1 MSYDVNQE
9 FGLGLKIK
17 DIQAFI
23 PEGNELAVYYPYKV
37 TNGTDVTKDM
47 LIKYG
52 FFDQY
57 AKLAAL
63 GSPDSTE
70 SPAEIRESLIEKV
83 LEDESVFVDP
93 KQALYDLLKAQK
105 ASTSVVH
112 NETEGLIYA
121 VIDVY
126 LSFELKIPNVFEI
139 SSSRFGTVL
148 KLGGMIPDESY
159 LIFRQWSRL
168 GEDGLWY
175 DPRTD
180 EDDKKMMDG
189 MKKALVGEA
198 HPGFELLNPVFGG

>member
-1 MSYDVNQE
+1 MSYDINQE
-9 FGLGLKIK
+9 YGFGLKIQ

-23 PEGNELAVYYPYKV
+23 PEGIEVGVYYPYEV
-37 TNGTDVTKDM
+37 INGTDVTKEM

-57 AKLAAL
+57 AKLAVL
-63 GSPDSTE
+63 GTPDSKE
-70 SPAEIRESLIEKV
+70 SPEELRKSLIENV
-83 LEDESVFVDP
+83 GQGDDVYVDL

-105 ASTSVVH
+105 ASTAAAY
-112 NETEGLIYA
+112 NETEGLMYA

-126 LSFELKIPNVFEI
+126 LSIELKIPNTFEI
-139 SSSRFGTVL
+139 SSSRFATVL

-175 DPRTD
+175 DPRTN
-180 EDDKKMMDG
+180 EDDKMMMDG

-198 HPGFELLNPVFGG
+198 HPGFELLTPVFGG